1 MENENIEK
9 LNGENTSLEN
19 EGALR
24 ADFRAETDGALAD
37 AETPKKRGRGRPRK
51 NADTNGGNSQT
62 TTPLQAS
69 TQALWDENNA
79 GALAD
84 LPFLAATYATG
95 FDGFMLDKVERET
108 IARPLAVVLNEF
120 APAGKYA
127 SIIAL
132 TSALIVVAGAKYKAY
147 ADFQKKNG
155 QEKG

>member
-1 MENENIEK
+1 MENENTEK
-9 LNGENTSLEN
+9 NNNENPTMEN
-19 EGALR
+19 ADALR

-51 NADTNGGNSQT
+51 NADTNGGNSQPIA
-62 TTPLQAS
+62 PLQPTA
-69 TQALWDENNA
+69 QPLWDENNA

-132 TSALIVVAGAKYKAY
+132 SSALIVVAGAKYKAFSEY
-147 ADFQKKNG
+147 QKKNG
-155 QEKG
+155 QAKG